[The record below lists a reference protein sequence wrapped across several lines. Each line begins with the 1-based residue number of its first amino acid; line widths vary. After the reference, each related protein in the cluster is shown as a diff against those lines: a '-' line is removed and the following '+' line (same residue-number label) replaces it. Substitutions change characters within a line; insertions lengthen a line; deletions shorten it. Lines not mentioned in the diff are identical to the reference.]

1 MATVNEQC
9 NKQTCELYLNLA
21 LNMNDNLIDILI
33 ICKFCC
39 TISGHFSTTNVMRQG
54 GVFYPWLLSMI
65 AVSWE
70 TTRRLWNLMGLA
82 SLNMTLKLM

>member
-1 MATVNEQC
+1 M
-9 NKQTCELYLNLA
+9 Y
-21 LNMNDNLIDILI
+21 DNLIDILI

-70 TTRRLWNLMGLA
+70 TLEDSGILWGNYIAMHVSFGIKFSDDINSLLA
-82 SLNMTLKLM
+82 SSNMTLKLM